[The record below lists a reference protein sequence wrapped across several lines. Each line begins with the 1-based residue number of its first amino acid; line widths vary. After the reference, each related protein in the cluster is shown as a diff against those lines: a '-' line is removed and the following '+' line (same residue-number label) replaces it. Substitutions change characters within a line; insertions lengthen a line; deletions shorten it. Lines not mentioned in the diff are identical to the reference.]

1 MTNPASITDTNNT
14 TYSNMTVENGLD
26 NLLNDNSVLDNNLA
40 LNHNSDSI
48 DDLNYATL
56 TDALEQTVF
65 ESFDDGLYIGMM
77 SGTSL
82 DGMDAVLCQFS
93 GTDSGQQ
100 PMRLLATYSQDF
112 PPRLREV
119 LLALCQPNGVRE
131 LMPSTDEPSHEPNSE
146 PNSELDWFGWASKE
160 YSEFASDV
168 VNTLLQQSNTDSE
181 SVLAIGCHGQ
191 TVRHRPHMGFTLQL
205 VDANIIAERTGISV
219 VSDFRRRDM
228 AVGGQGAPLVPA
240 FHQALFATADS
251 TRILLNLG
259 GIANITVL
267 PALANNTSNPQRAD
281 HQQRASEQIDSQQI
295 VGQKIDSV
303 VGYDTGPANLLLDAW
318 TTLHTDS
325 NYDAGGAWAQSGQV
339 IEPLLNQLLE
349 HPFFARFYPKS
360 TGREDFNLDWLQS
373 ELQKFDQASA
383 QIRYSSADVQATLT
397 ELTAV
402 SACNQINLFIQAYEN
417 SSVYVCGGGAL
428 NDYLM
433 TRLQAHLP
441 YCKVETTAGLGLNP
455 AWVESVAFAWLARQT
470 LIGETGNL
478 PAVTGA
484 NKGVVLGQ
492 VCFA

>member
-1 MTNPASITDTNNT
+1 MTNPASIADTNDSTIN
-14 TYSNMTVENGLD
+14 YDD
-26 NLLNDNSVLDNNLA
+26 NLNNTLDKTL
-40 LNHNSDSI
+40 D

-65 ESFDDGLYIGMM
+65 ENFDDGLYIGMM

-82 DGMDAVLCQFS
+82 DGMDAVLCQF
-93 GTDSGQQ
+93 GGEENTQQ
-100 PMRLLATYSQDF
+100 PMRLLATHSQEF

-119 LLALCQPNGVRE
+119 LLALCQPNGVQE
-131 LMPSTDEPSHEPNSE
+131 LIPAEGE

-160 YSEFASDV
+160 YAEFASEV
-168 VNTLLQQSNTDSE
+168 VNNLLQQSNTDVE

-191 TVRHRPHMGFTLQL
+191 TVRHRPQLGFSLQL

-240 FHQALFATADS
+240 FHQALFATPDS
-251 TRILLNLG
+251 TRVLLNLG

-267 PALANNTSNPQRAD
+267 PAS
-281 HQQRASEQIDSQQI
+281 DSPVI
-295 VGQKIDSV
+295 
-303 VGYDTGPANLLLDAW
+303 GYDTGPANLLLDAW
-318 TTLHTDS
+318 TALHTDKD
-325 NYDAGGAWAQSGQV
+325 YDAGGTWAQSGQV
-339 IEPLLNQLLE
+339 VEPLFNQLIE
-349 HPFFARFYPKS
+349 HPFFARTYPKS
-360 TGREDFNLDWLQS
+360 TGREDFNLAWLQD

-383 QIRYSSADVQATLT
+383 HIRYSSADVQATLT
-397 ELTAV
+397 ELTAM
-402 SACNQINLFIQAYEN
+402 SASMQINMFINAHEN

-441 YCKVETTAGLGLNP
+441 HCTVETTASLGLNP
-455 AWVESVAFAWLARQT
+455 AWVEAVAFAWLARQT

-484 NKGVVLGQ
+484 SKGVVLGQ

>member
-1 MTNPASITDTNNT
+1 MTNPASIADTNSTINLD
-14 TYSNMTVENGLD
+14 NGLD
-26 NLLNDNSVLDNNLA
+26 NILDHGLENSLA
-40 LNHNSDSI
+40 HI

-65 ESFDDGLYIGMM
+65 ENFDDGLYIGMM

-93 GTDSGQQ
+93 NDSSAEIDTQQ
-100 PMRLLATYSQDF
+100 PLRLLATLSQDF

-119 LLALCQPNGVRE
+119 LLALCQPNGVQE
-131 LMPSTDEPSHEPNSE
+131 LIPTVGE

-160 YSEFASDV
+160 YAEFASEV
-168 VNTLLQQSNTDSE
+168 VNTLLQQSNTDVE

-191 TVRHRPHMGFTLQL
+191 TVRHRPQMGFSLQL

-240 FHQALFATADS
+240 FHQALFATPDS
-251 TRILLNLG
+251 TRVLLNLG

-267 PALANNTSNPQRAD
+267 PANDSSVNNS
-281 HQQRASEQIDSQQI
+281 
-295 VGQKIDSV
+295 SV
-303 VGYDTGPANLLLDAW
+303 IGYDTGPANLLLDAW
-318 TTLHTDS
+318 TALHTDKD
-325 NYDAGGAWAQSGQV
+325 YDAGGAWAQSGQV
-339 IEPLLNQLLE
+339 VEPLLNQLIE
-349 HPFFARFYPKS
+349 HPFFARTYPKS
-360 TGREDFNLDWLQS
+360 TGREDFNLAWLQS
-373 ELQKFDQASA
+373 ELQRFDQASA
-383 QIRYSSADVQATLT
+383 HIRYSSADVQATLT
-397 ELTAV
+397 ELTAM
-402 SACNQINLFIQAYEN
+402 SASMQINMFINAKEN

-441 YCKVETTAGLGLNP
+441 HCTVETTASLGLNP
-455 AWVESVAFAWLARQT
+455 AWVEAVAFAWLARQT
-470 LIGETGNL
+470 LMGETGNL

-484 NKGVVLGQ
+484 SKGVVLGQ

>member
-1 MTNPASITDTNNT
+1 MTNPASIADTNSTINLD
-14 TYSNMTVENGLD
+14 NGLD
-26 NLLNDNSVLDNNLA
+26 NILDNTLDDGLENSLA
-40 LNHNSDSI
+40 YI

-65 ESFDDGLYIGMM
+65 ENFDDGLYIGMM

-82 DGMDAVLCQFS
+82 DGMDAVLCQFGNDGS
-93 GTDSGQQ
+93 AETDTQQ
-100 PMRLLATYSQDF
+100 PLRLLATLSQDF

-119 LLALCQPNGVRE
+119 LLALCQPNGVNQ
-131 LMPSTDEPSHEPNSE
+131 LLPTAGEPS
-146 PNSELDWFGWASKE
+146 SELDWFGWASKE
-160 YSEFASDV
+160 YAEFASEV
-168 VNTLLQQSNTDSE
+168 VNTLLQQSNTDVE

-191 TVRHRPHMGFTLQL
+191 TVRHRPQMGFSLQL
-205 VDANIIAERTGISV
+205 VDANIIAELTGISV

-240 FHQALFATADS
+240 FHQALFATPDS
-251 TRILLNLG
+251 TRVLLNLG

-267 PALANNTSNPQRAD
+267 PASASANNTSNPKQVD
-281 HQQRASEQIDSQQI
+281 KVI
-295 VGQKIDSV
+295 
-303 VGYDTGPANLLLDAW
+303 GYDTGPANLLLDAW
-318 TTLHTDS
+318 TALHTDKD
-325 NYDAGGAWAQSGQV
+325 YDAGGAWAQSGQV
-339 IEPLLNQLLE
+339 VEPLLNQLIE
-349 HPFFARFYPKS
+349 HPFFARTYPKS
-360 TGREDFNLDWLQS
+360 TGREDFNLAWLQN

-383 QIRYSSADVQATLT
+383 HIRYSSADVQATLT
-397 ELTAV
+397 ELTAM
-402 SACNQINLFIQAYEN
+402 SASMQINMFINAKEN

-441 YCKVETTAGLGLNP
+441 HCTVETTASLGLNP
-455 AWVESVAFAWLARQT
+455 AWVEAVAFAWLARQT
-470 LIGETGNL
+470 LMGETGNL

>member
-1 MTNPASITDTNNT
+1 MTNPASIADTDHNALADLLMN
-14 TYSNMTVENGLD
+14 NGLD
-26 NLLNDNSVLDNNLA
+26 NP
-40 LNHNSDSI
+40 SDDI
-48 DDLNYATL
+48 DDLTFDDSNYATL

-82 DGMDAVLCQFS
+82 DGMDAVLCQFNPEMS
-93 GTDSGQQ
+93 NEDNTQ
-100 PMRLLATYSQDF
+100 PPMQLLATYSQDF

-119 LLALCQPNGVRE
+119 LLALCQPNGVNQLLPE
-131 LMPSTDEPSHEPNSE
+131 ADEPK
-146 PNSELDWFGWASKE
+146 SELDWFGWASRA
-160 YSEFASDV
+160 YAEFASEV
-168 VNTLLQQSNTDSE
+168 VNTLLQQSNTDPE

-191 TVRHRPHMGFTLQL
+191 TVRHRPQMGFSLQL

-240 FHQALFATADS
+240 FHQALFANPDS
-251 TRILLNLG
+251 TRVLLNLG

-267 PALANNTSNPQRAD
+267 PA
-281 HQQRASEQIDSQQI
+281 SEEVQ
-295 VGQKIDSV
+295 V

-318 TTLHTDS
+318 TALHTDNS
-325 NYDAGGAWAQSGQV
+325 YDASGAWAQSGV
-339 IEPLLNQLLE
+339 IIEPLLQQLLA
-349 HPFFARFYPKS
+349 HPFFAQSHPKS
-360 TGREDFNLDWLQS
+360 TGREDFNLAWLQD
-373 ELQKFDQASA
+373 ELQTFDQTSVYT
-383 QIRYSSADVQATLT
+383 RYSSADVQATLT
-397 ELTAV
+397 ELTAI
-402 SACNQINLFIQAYEN
+402 SASTQINMFVSTSKN

-428 NDYLM
+428 NEYLM

-441 YCKVETTAGLGLNP
+441 HCTVKITEHLGLAP
-455 AWVESVAFAWLARQT
+455 TWVEAVAFAWLARQT
-470 LIGETGNL
+470 LMGETGNL

>member
-1 MTNPASITDTNNT
+1 MTNPASIADTDHNALADLLMN
-14 TYSNMTVENGLD
+14 NGL
-26 NLLNDNSVLDNNLA
+26 NNS
-40 LNHNSDSI
+40 SDDI
-48 DDLNYATL
+48 DDLTYDNSNYATL

-93 GTDSGQQ
+93 TDINSDAVSHDDVDNDNVNSAASTQQ

-119 LLALCQPNGVRE
+119 LLALCQPNGIQA
-131 LMPSTDEPSHEPNSE
+131 LTPATDGLTNEPNCESS
-146 PNSELDWFGWASKE
+146 SELDWFGWASRE
-160 YSEFASDV
+160 YGEFASGV
-168 VNTLLQQSNTDSE
+168 VNTLLQQSNTDAE

-191 TVRHRPHMGFTLQL
+191 TVRHRPQMGFTLQL

-240 FHQALFATADS
+240 FHQALFATPNC
-251 TRILLNLG
+251 TRVLLNLG

-267 PALANNTSNPQRAD
+267 PANLKDQ
-281 HQQRASEQIDSQQI
+281 
-295 VGQKIDSV
+295 V

-318 TTLHTDS
+318 TSLHTDHA
-325 NYDAGGAWAQSGQV
+325 YDAGGAWAQSGTI
-339 IEPLLNQLLE
+339 IEPLLTQLLA
-349 HPFFARFYPKS
+349 HPFFAQSHPKS
-360 TGREDFNLDWLQS
+360 TGREDFNLTWLQD
-373 ELQKFDQASA
+373 ELQAFEQANTDIIYSA
-383 QIRYSSADVQATLT
+383 VDVQTTLT
-397 ELTAV
+397 ELTAI
-402 SACNQINLFIQAYEN
+402 SASTQVNMFTNTDSN
-417 SSVYVCGGGAL
+417 SLVYVCGGGAL

-441 YCKVETTAGLGLNP
+441 YCTVETTETLGLAP
-455 AWVESVAFAWLARQT
+455 TWVEAVAFAWLARQT
-470 LIGETGNL
+470 LMGETGNL

-484 NKGVVLGQ
+484 SKGVVLGQ
-492 VCFA
+492 VCFV

>member
-1 MTNPASITDTNNT
+1 MTNPASIADTNDNT
-14 TYSNMTVENGLD
+14 HSTINLDNGLD
-26 NLLNDNSVLDNNLA
+26 NILDNTLDNGLENSLA
-40 LNHNSDSI
+40 HI

-65 ESFDDGLYIGMM
+65 ENFDDGLYIGMM

-82 DGMDAVLCQFS
+82 DGMDAVLCQF
-93 GTDSGQQ
+93 GGEENTQQ
-100 PMRLLATYSQDF
+100 PMRLLATRSQDF

-119 LLALCQPNGVRE
+119 LLALCQPNGVQE
-131 LMPSTDEPSHEPNSE
+131 LVPTVGE

-160 YSEFASDV
+160 YAEFASDV
-168 VNTLLQQSNTDSE
+168 VNNLLQQSNTDVE

-191 TVRHRPHMGFTLQL
+191 TVRHRPQMGFSLQL
-205 VDANIIAERTGISV
+205 LDANIIAERTGISV

-240 FHQALFATADS
+240 FHQALFATPDS
-251 TRILLNLG
+251 TRVLLNLG

-267 PALANNTSNPQRAD
+267 PANDSSVNDAVVNNSPV
-281 HQQRASEQIDSQQI
+281 I
-295 VGQKIDSV
+295 
-303 VGYDTGPANLLLDAW
+303 GYDTGPANLLLDAW
-318 TTLHTDS
+318 TALHTDKD
-325 NYDAGGAWAQSGQV
+325 YDAGGAWAQSGQV
-339 IEPLLNQLLE
+339 VEPLLNQLIE
-349 HPFFARFYPKS
+349 HPFFARTYPKS
-360 TGREDFNLDWLQS
+360 TGREDFNLAWLQS

-383 QIRYSSADVQATLT
+383 HIRYSSADVQATLT
-397 ELTAV
+397 ELTAM
-402 SACNQINLFIQAYEN
+402 SASMQINMFINAQEN

-441 YCKVETTAGLGLNP
+441 HCTVETTASLGLNP
-455 AWVESVAFAWLARQT
+455 AWVEAVAFAWLARQT
-470 LIGETGNL
+470 LMGETGNL

-484 NKGVVLGQ
+484 SKGVVLGQ

>member
-1 MTNPASITDTNNT
+1 MTNPASIADTNDNT
-14 TYSNMTVENGLD
+14 HSTINY
-26 NLLNDNSVLDNNLA
+26 DNNLDNT
-40 LNHNSDSI
+40 LDNGLENSLAHI

-65 ESFDDGLYIGMM
+65 ENFDDGLYIGMM

-82 DGMDAVLCQFS
+82 DGMDAVLCQF
-93 GTDSGQQ
+93 GGEGNTQQ
-100 PMRLLATYSQDF
+100 PMRLLATRSQDF

-119 LLALCQPNGVRE
+119 LLALCQPNGVQE
-131 LMPSTDEPSHEPNSE
+131 LVPTVGE

-160 YSEFASDV
+160 YAEFASEV
-168 VNTLLQQSNTDSE
+168 VNNLLQQSNTDVE

-191 TVRHRPHMGFTLQL
+191 TVRHRPQMGFSLQL
-205 VDANIIAERTGISV
+205 LDANIIAERTGISV

-240 FHQALFATADS
+240 FHQALFAAPDS
-251 TRILLNLG
+251 TRVLLNLG

-267 PALANNTSNPQRAD
+267 PANDSSVNDALVNNSPV
-281 HQQRASEQIDSQQI
+281 I
-295 VGQKIDSV
+295 
-303 VGYDTGPANLLLDAW
+303 GYDTGPANLLLDAW
-318 TTLHTDS
+318 TALHTDKD
-325 NYDAGGAWAQSGQV
+325 YDAGGAWAQSGQV
-339 IEPLLNQLLE
+339 VEPLLNQLIE
-349 HPFFARFYPKS
+349 HPFFARTYPKS
-360 TGREDFNLDWLQS
+360 TGREDFNLAWLQS

-383 QIRYSSADVQATLT
+383 HIRYSSADVQATLT
-397 ELTAV
+397 ELTAM
-402 SACNQINLFIQAYEN
+402 SASMQINMFINAQEN

-441 YCKVETTAGLGLNP
+441 HCSVETTASLGLNP
-455 AWVESVAFAWLARQT
+455 AWVEAVAFAWLARQT
-470 LIGETGNL
+470 LMGETGNL

-484 NKGVVLGQ
+484 SKGVVLGQ

>member
-1 MTNPASITDTNNT
+1 MTKPVSIDDIQNTPDTDL
-14 TYSNMTVENGLD
+14 SLEMSLDSRLD
-26 NLLNDNSVLDNNLA
+26 N
-40 LNHNSDSI
+40 I

-65 ESFDDGLYIGMM
+65 ENFDDGLYIGMM

-93 GTDSGQQ
+93 SDSSAEKDTQQ
-100 PMRLLATYSQDF
+100 PMRLLATHSQEF
-112 PPRLREV
+112 PPRLRKV
-119 LLALCQPNGVRE
+119 LLALCQPNGVHE
-131 LMPSTDEPSHEPNSE
+131 LIPAEGE

-160 YSEFASDV
+160 YAEFASEV
-168 VNTLLQQSNTDSE
+168 VNNLLQQSNTDVE

-191 TVRHRPHMGFTLQL
+191 TVRHRPQLGFSLQL

-240 FHQALFATADS
+240 FHQALFATPDS
-251 TRILLNLG
+251 TRVLLNLG

-267 PALANNTSNPQRAD
+267 PAN
-281 HQQRASEQIDSQQI
+281 DSPVI
-295 VGQKIDSV
+295 
-303 VGYDTGPANLLLDAW
+303 GYDTGPANLLLDAW
-318 TTLHTDS
+318 TALHTDKD
-325 NYDAGGAWAQSGQV
+325 YDAGGTWAQSGQV
-339 IEPLLNQLLE
+339 VEPLLNQLIE
-349 HPFFARFYPKS
+349 HPFFARTYPKS
-360 TGREDFNLDWLQS
+360 TGREDFNLAWLQD

-383 QIRYSSADVQATLT
+383 HIRYSSADVQATLT
-397 ELTAV
+397 ELTAM
-402 SACNQINLFIQAYEN
+402 SASMQINMFINAHEN

-441 YCKVETTAGLGLNP
+441 HCTVETTASLGLNP
-455 AWVESVAFAWLARQT
+455 AWVEAVAFAWLARQT

-484 NKGVVLGQ
+484 SKGVVLGQ

>member
-1 MTNPASITDTNNT
+1 MTNPTSIADTNDNT
-14 TYSNMTVENGLD
+14 HSTINVDHTLDNGLE
-26 NLLNDNSVLDNNLA
+26 
-40 LNHNSDSI
+40 HI

-65 ESFDDGLYIGMM
+65 ENFDDGLYVGMM

-82 DGMDAVLCQFS
+82 DGMDAVLCQF
-93 GTDSGQQ
+93 GGEENTQQ
-100 PMRLLATYSQDF
+100 PMRLLATRSQDF

-119 LLALCQPNGVRE
+119 LLALCQPNGVQE
-131 LMPSTDEPSHEPNSE
+131 LAPTVGE

-160 YSEFASDV
+160 YAEFASEV
-168 VNTLLQQSNTDSE
+168 VNNLLQQSNTDVE

-191 TVRHRPHMGFTLQL
+191 TVRHRPQMGFSLQL
-205 VDANIIAERTGISV
+205 LDANIIAERTGISV

-240 FHQALFATADS
+240 FHQALFATPDS
-251 TRILLNLG
+251 TRVLLNLG

-267 PALANNTSNPQRAD
+267 PTDESPV
-281 HQQRASEQIDSQQI
+281 I
-295 VGQKIDSV
+295 
-303 VGYDTGPANLLLDAW
+303 GYDTGPANLLLDAW
-318 TTLHTDS
+318 TALHTDKG
-325 NYDAGGAWAQSGQV
+325 YDAGGAWAQSGQV
-339 IEPLLNQLLE
+339 VEPLLNQLIE
-349 HPFFARFYPKS
+349 HPFFARTYPKS
-360 TGREDFNLDWLQS
+360 TGREDFNLAWLQS

-383 QIRYSSADVQATLT
+383 HIRYSSADVQATLT
-397 ELTAV
+397 ELTAM
-402 SACNQINLFIQAYEN
+402 SASMQINMFINAQEN

-441 YCKVETTAGLGLNP
+441 HCKVETTASLGLNP
-455 AWVESVAFAWLARQT
+455 AWVEAVAFAWLARQT
-470 LIGETGNL
+470 LMGETGNL

-484 NKGVVLGQ
+484 SKGVVLGQ

>member
-1 MTNPASITDTNNT
+1 MTNPASIADTNDNT
-14 TYSNMTVENGLD
+14 HSTINY
-26 NLLNDNSVLDNNLA
+26 DNNLDNT
-40 LNHNSDSI
+40 LDNSLENSLAHI

-65 ESFDDGLYIGMM
+65 ENFDDGLYIGMM

-82 DGMDAVLCQFS
+82 DGMDAVLCQF
-93 GTDSGQQ
+93 GGEENTQQ
-100 PMRLLATYSQDF
+100 PLRLLATRSQDF

-119 LLALCQPNGVRE
+119 LLALCQPNGVQE
-131 LMPSTDEPSHEPNSE
+131 LVPTVGE

-160 YSEFASDV
+160 YAEFASDV
-168 VNTLLQQSNTDSE
+168 VNNLLQQSNTDVE

-191 TVRHRPHMGFTLQL
+191 TVRHRPQMGFSLQL
-205 VDANIIAERTGISV
+205 LDANIIAERTGISV

-240 FHQALFATADS
+240 FHQALFATPDS
-251 TRILLNLG
+251 TRVLLNLG

-267 PALANNTSNPQRAD
+267 PANDSSVNDALVNNSPV
-281 HQQRASEQIDSQQI
+281 I
-295 VGQKIDSV
+295 
-303 VGYDTGPANLLLDAW
+303 GYDTGPANLLLDAW
-318 TTLHTDS
+318 TALHTDKD
-325 NYDAGGAWAQSGQV
+325 YDAGGAWAQSGQV
-339 IEPLLNQLLE
+339 VEPLLNQLIE
-349 HPFFARFYPKS
+349 HPFFARTYPKS
-360 TGREDFNLDWLQS
+360 TGREDFNLAWLQS

-383 QIRYSSADVQATLT
+383 HIRYSSADVQATLT
-397 ELTAV
+397 ELTAM
-402 SACNQINLFIQAYEN
+402 SASMQINMFIDAQEN

-441 YCKVETTAGLGLNP
+441 HCSVETTASLGLNP
-455 AWVESVAFAWLARQT
+455 AWVEAVAFAWLARQT
-470 LIGETGNL
+470 LMGETGNL

-484 NKGVVLGQ
+484 SKGVVLGQ

>member
-1 MTNPASITDTNNT
+1 MTNPASIADTNDNT
-14 TYSNMTVENGLD
+14 HSTINY
-26 NLLNDNSVLDNNLA
+26 DNNLDNTLA
-40 LNHNSDSI
+40 NGLENSLAHI

-65 ESFDDGLYIGMM
+65 ENFDDGLYIGMM

-82 DGMDAVLCQFS
+82 DGMDAVLCQF
-93 GTDSGQQ
+93 GGEENTQQ
-100 PMRLLATYSQDF
+100 PMRLLATRSQDF

-119 LLALCQPNGVRE
+119 LLALCQPNGVQE
-131 LMPSTDEPSHEPNSE
+131 LVPTVGE

-160 YSEFASDV
+160 YAEFASDV
-168 VNTLLQQSNTDSE
+168 VNNLLQQSNTDVE

-191 TVRHRPHMGFTLQL
+191 TVRHRPQMGFSLQL
-205 VDANIIAERTGISV
+205 LDANIIAERTGISV

-240 FHQALFATADS
+240 FHQALFATPDS
-251 TRILLNLG
+251 TRVLLNLG

-267 PALANNTSNPQRAD
+267 PANDSSVNDALVNNSPV
-281 HQQRASEQIDSQQI
+281 IC
-295 VGQKIDSV
+295 
-303 VGYDTGPANLLLDAW
+303 YDTGPANLLLDAW
-318 TTLHTDS
+318 TALHTDKD
-325 NYDAGGAWAQSGQV
+325 YDAGGAWAQSGQV
-339 IEPLLNQLLE
+339 VEPLLNQLIE
-349 HPFFARFYPKS
+349 HPFFARTYPKS
-360 TGREDFNLDWLQS
+360 TGREDFNLAWLQS

-383 QIRYSSADVQATLT
+383 HIRYSSADVQATLT
-397 ELTAV
+397 ELTAM
-402 SACNQINLFIQAYEN
+402 SASMQINMFINAQEN

-441 YCKVETTAGLGLNP
+441 HCTVETTASLGLNP
-455 AWVESVAFAWLARQT
+455 AWVEAVAFAWLARQT
-470 LIGETGNL
+470 LMGETGNL

-484 NKGVVLGQ
+484 SKGVVLGQ

>member
-1 MTNPASITDTNNT
+1 MIKPVSIDDIQNTPDTDL
-14 TYSNMTVENGLD
+14 SLEMSLDSRLD
-26 NLLNDNSVLDNNLA
+26 N
-40 LNHNSDSI
+40 I

-56 TDALEQTVF
+56 TDALEQKVF
-65 ESFDDGLYIGMM
+65 ENFDDGLYIGMM

-93 GTDSGQQ
+93 GEKATQQ
-100 PMRLLATYSQDF
+100 PMQLLATHSQDF

-119 LLALCQPNGVRE
+119 LLALCQPNGVQE
-131 LMPSTDEPSHEPNSE
+131 LVPAEGE

-160 YSEFASDV
+160 YAEFASEV
-168 VNTLLQQSNTDSE
+168 VNNLLQQSNTDVE

-191 TVRHRPHMGFTLQL
+191 TVRHRPQLGFSLQL
-205 VDANIIAERTGISV
+205 VDTNIIAERTGISV

-240 FHQALFATADS
+240 FHQALFATPDS
-251 TRILLNLG
+251 TRVLLNLG

-267 PALANNTSNPQRAD
+267 PA
-281 HQQRASEQIDSQQI
+281 SESPVI
-295 VGQKIDSV
+295 
-303 VGYDTGPANLLLDAW
+303 GYDTGPANLLLDAW
-318 TTLHTDS
+318 TALHTDKD
-325 NYDAGGAWAQSGQV
+325 YDAGGTWAQSGQV
-339 IEPLLNQLLE
+339 VEPLLNQLIE
-349 HPFFARFYPKS
+349 HPFFARTYPKS
-360 TGREDFNLDWLQS
+360 TGREDFNLAWLQD

-383 QIRYSSADVQATLT
+383 HIRYSSADVQATLT
-397 ELTAV
+397 ELTAM
-402 SACNQINLFIQAYEN
+402 SASMQINMFINAHEN

-441 YCKVETTAGLGLNP
+441 HCTVETTASLGLNP
-455 AWVESVAFAWLARQT
+455 AWVEAVAFAWLARQT
-470 LIGETGNL
+470 LMGETGNL

-484 NKGVVLGQ
+484 SKGVVLGQ

>member
-1 MTNPASITDTNNT
+1 MTNPASIADTNDT
-14 TYSNMTVENGLD
+14 TYSNMNFDNGKDNTLDNGLEKSSD
-26 NLLNDNSVLDNNLA
+26 N
-40 LNHNSDSI
+40 I

-82 DGMDAVLCQFS
+82 DGMDAVLCQFNDNVNS
-93 GTDSGQQ
+93 DGINNDDDTQQ
-100 PMRLLATYSQDF
+100 PMRLLATCSQNF

-119 LLALCQPNGVRE
+119 LLALCQPNGVQE
-131 LMPSTDEPSHEPNSE
+131 LTPTDDE

-160 YSEFASDV
+160 YGEFASDV

-191 TVRHRPHMGFTLQL
+191 TVRHRPQMGFTLQL

-240 FHQALFATADS
+240 FHQALFATPAC

-267 PALANNTSNPQRAD
+267 PALTSDLSNN
-281 HQQRASEQIDSQQI
+281 QQA
-295 VGQKIDSV
+295 DSV

-318 TTLHTDS
+318 TALHTD
-325 NYDAGGAWAQSGQV
+325 NDYDAGGAWAQSGQV
-339 IEPLLNQLLE
+339 VEPLLNQLIE
-349 HPFFARFYPKS
+349 HPFFARSYPKS
-360 TGREDFNLDWLQS
+360 TGREDFNLAWLQD

-383 QIRYSSADVQATLT
+383 HIRYSSADVQATLT
-397 ELTAV
+397 ELTAI
-402 SACNQINLFIQAYEN
+402 SASAQINMFIQAHES

-441 YCKVETTAGLGLNP
+441 HCIVETTASLGLNP
-455 AWVESVAFAWLARQT
+455 AWVEAVAFAWLARQT

-484 NKGVVLGQ
+484 SKGVVLGQ

>member
-1 MTNPASITDTNNT
+1 MTNPASIADTNDNT
-14 TYSNMTVENGLD
+14 DSTINYDD
-26 NLLNDNSVLDNNLA
+26 NLNNTLDKTL
-40 LNHNSDSI
+40 D

-93 GTDSGQQ
+93 GGDSQQQ

-119 LLALCQPNGVRE
+119 LLALCQPNGVQE
-131 LMPSTDEPSHEPNSE
+131 LTPSADE

-160 YSEFASDV
+160 YGEFASNV
-168 VNTLLQQSNTDSE
+168 VNTLLQQSNIDTE

-191 TVRHRPHMGFTLQL
+191 TVRHRPQMGFTLQL
-205 VDANIIAERTGISV
+205 VDPNIIAERTGISV

-251 TRILLNLG
+251 TRVLVNLG

-267 PALANNTSNPQRAD
+267 PAISTDPSNPQQAD
-281 HQQRASEQIDSQQI
+281 HQQIASEQI

-303 VGYDTGPANLLLDAW
+303 VGYDAGPANLLLDGW
-318 TTLHTDS
+318 TALHTDHD
-325 NYDAGGAWAQSGQV
+325 YDAGGAWAQSGQV
-339 IEPLLNQLLE
+339 IEPLLNQLLG
-349 HPFFARFYPKS
+349 HSFFARSYPKS

-383 QIRYSSADVQATLT
+383 HIRYSSADVQATLT
-397 ELTAV
+397 ELTAI
-402 SACNQINLFIQAYEN
+402 SACDQINLFIQAHKN

-441 YCKVETTAGLGLNP
+441 HCTVRTTASLGLDP
-455 AWVESVAFAWLARQT
+455 TWVESVAFAWLARQT

-484 NKGVVLGQ
+484 SKGVVLGQ